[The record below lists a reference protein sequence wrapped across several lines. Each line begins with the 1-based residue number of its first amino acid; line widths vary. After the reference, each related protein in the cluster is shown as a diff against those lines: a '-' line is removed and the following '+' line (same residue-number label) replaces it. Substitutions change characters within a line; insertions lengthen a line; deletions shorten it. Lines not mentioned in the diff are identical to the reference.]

1 MQDVAVCGCIALPP
15 CYRVNPKKAIKKESR
30 AGWPGFSWRRVGCG
44 YIAARRELALKLP
57 LGWVRA
63 IPVARPVLPRPVP
76 DRQSPGCSVQVK
88 HPGSQETDRWED
100 ASSVPGMGR
109 QSFKARGKQSFAQ
122 M

>member
-1 MQDVAVCGCIALPP
+1 MQDVAVCGCIALP
-15 CYRVNPKKAIKKESR
+15 RAVDRSQKGHKKESR

-57 LGWVRA
+57 LGWVWA

-88 HPGSQETDRWED
+88 HPRKQTD
-100 ASSVPGMGR
+100 
-109 QSFKARGKQSFAQ
+109 GKMQAACQ
-122 M
+122 GWCA